1 MNIISKVISYE
12 TGASFLR
19 KVRATDPRFQVHFL
33 IDVLFLTGLVFALFL
48 GGKITPLLIMTG
60 VVPIPFLLNRLKKDN
75 ISWSLMAVVLPFFI
89 YFSYNIFSFI
99 FFTGLVPSDKRPVNP
114 SYEFYIVA
122 ILMLLIGIVRGLQV
136 QNLSKLVRYVIPAA
150 LLIAFIVL
158 SALMF
163 FEVRD
168 DCRVRGAA
176 SWPFI
181 PALLF
186 TSLTLLSYV
195 GWSTFSVFEKR
206 FRLALLACSIVVVYA
221 YTASRGVA
229 VGQVVAIS
237 LLLCMGTFSRFS
249 HTLPRWHQIVSAVTG
264 GIAVSAVVGLLSG
277 CGPMTRILSV
287 FDSAGMLVQDASDPR
302 EDMVAPPVIAVEP
315 LNHIDAVPLSP
326 SPPTLVEKIAGKDQ
340 SIGLR
345 LEMWRVSIS
354 SIEERPF
361 FGHGALYLQK
371 LITEQFGFEHNHNQ
385 YLSWLVTGGLVG
397 MSIGLCFLAT
407 PWLVSA
413 GLALPERMIIT
424 IAVTVV
430 WGGAMMFDSFFNL
443 KFYLHYYAFLCGV
456 LYAWFTDLRNKEHG
470 FRVV

>member
-19 KVRATDPRFQVHFL
+19 KVRTTGPRHQLQFL
-33 IDVLFLTGLVFALFL
+33 IDVLFLAGLVFAMFL
-48 GGKITPLLIMTG
+48 GGKITPLLIITG

-75 ISWSLMAVVLPFFI
+75 ISWSLMAVILPFFI
-89 YFSYNIFSFI
+89 YFSYNIFLFI

-122 ILMLLIGIVRGLQV
+122 ILMLLIGIIRGLQV

-158 SALMF
+158 SVLMF

-237 LLLCMGTFSRFS
+237 LLLCMGMFSRFS
-249 HTLPRWHQIVSAVTG
+249 HTVPRWHQIVMAVTG
-264 GIAVSAVVGLLSG
+264 GIAVSAVVGLLTG

-287 FDSAGMLVQDASDPR
+287 IDSAGMLVQVASNPR
-302 EDMVAPPVIAVEP
+302 NDNIAPPVVAVEP
-315 LNHIDAVPLSP
+315 LNHIDAVP
-326 SPPTLVEKIAGKDQ
+326 PPRPTVVEKIGGKDQ

-345 LEMWRVSIS
+345 LEMWGVSIS

-407 PWLVSA
+407 PWFVSA

-456 LYAWFTDLRNKEHG
+456 LYAWFTDLRNKQHG
-470 FRVV
+470 FWGRLK